1 MYPLTTHH
9 LQKIFQKLDKNG
21 DGLVTIDELMWL
33 LERTGLRSSRDE
45 LELLVGDDALGPLDF
60 IFFYQFLMNEGT
72 KYIVHEI
79 QEVEREDEM
88 LERDLRKA
96 FRVFDLNDDGF
107 ISCEELKIALSRL
120 GLWDEG
126 CGEDCKKMIGA
137 YDSNSDGLLD
147 FEEFKV
153 MMFLD
158 SLDPS

>member
-1 MYPLTTHH
+1 MYPLNTLH
-9 LQKIFQKLDKNG
+9 LQKIFQKLDKDG

-33 LERTGLRSSRDE
+33 LQRTGLQCNRDE
-45 LELLVGDDALGPLDF
+45 LELLVGDSPLGPLDF
-60 IFFYQFLMNEGT
+60 IFFYQILMNEV
-72 KYIVHEI
+72 VHGEI
-79 QEVEREDEM
+79 QEDEM

-126 CGEDCKKMIGA
+126 CGQDCKKMIGA

-158 SLDPS
+158 SLDSS